1 MLLVVAGLFIR
12 SLNRAEHTSLGF
24 EPEHVL
30 NMMID
35 PHQIGYDEA
44 RTKTF
49 YRELERRARAL
60 PGVESASLSYTAPMG
75 FPSHAGP
82 IYVEAHPLPS
92 GRQPPVILF
101 NSIDPAFFP
110 TLRVPLLQ
118 GRRFSDADTE
128 TSRAVAI
135 VNRTMARKLWPN
147 ENPLGKRFS
156 FQSAAGPFVEVVG
169 VASDGQY
176 FFVSQDSQP
185 YFYVP
190 LEQNYSSFRSLL
202 IRTSGPPES
211 LMTPIQDVLRTLA
224 PDVPIFDLRT
234 SEQMVHGIEGFLL
247 FRLAASLAAIMG
259 SLGLVLAVMGVYGIV
274 SFAVSG
280 RTQEIGIRMALGAEA
295 RDILQLVAREGLG
308 LVMAGLLIGLLA
320 ALALTRAMARLLIGI
335 SATDPVTYAM
345 VAVLLSAVA
354 LAACWIPA
362 RRALRVDPM
371 VALRYE

>member
-1 MLLVVAGLFIR
+1 
-12 SLNRAEHTSLGF
+12 
-24 EPEHVL
+24 
-30 NMMID
+30 
-35 PHQIGYDEA
+35 
-44 RTKTF
+44 
-49 YRELERRARAL
+49 
-60 PGVESASLSYTAPMG
+60 
-75 FPSHAGP
+75 
-82 IYVEAHPLPS
+82 
-92 GRQPPVILF
+92 
-101 NSIDPAFFP
+101 
-110 TLRVPLLQ
+110 
-118 GRRFSDADTE
+118 
-128 TSRAVAI
+128 
-135 VNRTMARKLWPN
+135 
-147 ENPLGKRFS
+147 
-156 FQSAAGPFVEVVG
+156 
-169 VASDGQY
+169 
-176 FFVSQDSQP
+176 
-185 YFYVP
+185 
-190 LEQNYSSFRSLL
+190 
-202 IRTSGPPES
+202 
-211 LMTPIQDVLRTLA
+211 MTPIQDVLRTLA

-362 RRALRVDPM
+362 RRALRV
-371 VALRYE
+371 